1 MHLVRALLVAAAL
14 IPLSCGAGDP
24 ASPGSGTPIHI
35 TSGYPQR
42 GVVHGAS
49 FLSWDS
55 ETIAE
60 AARGKIMIAPIEFYF
75 APAAEDIISELK
87 SLNPDIR
94 LLGYQLVMGVPTLWA
109 DTSGI
114 AGQPSYKREYF
125 EAVVDDWAYTTTGDT
140 LMLWPDL
147 IFLNPIR
154 SDAVNRTLIAE
165 LVGLIEKYQS
175 LSGGVIDGMMHDYFM
190 DGPYLSPYVKEHVSG
205 EIDLDGDGAVFVDDS
220 TERDLLIA
228 YQKEYASEI
237 RRRLGDDFIQVGNGL
252 LPHTDGELAS
262 ILNGIFY
269 EDFPQCRIGLTDRDG
284 LQRLLA
290 HHVKGYLAEA
300 RGRTWSIVTNERGL
314 GNNMFCLVA
323 SMMAG
328 CLYTEL
334 HGENLFTG
342 WTLNVWGGDPRGG
355 IIREG
360 HADSLLTFRREFR
373 YGEAR
378 MSFLPSGRRSEV
390 VFESAIGFG
399 E

>member
-125 EAVVDDWAYTTTGDT
+125 EAVVDD
-140 LMLWPDL
+140 
-147 IFLNPIR
+147 
-154 SDAVNRTLIAE
+154 
-165 LVGLIEKYQS
+165 
-175 LSGGVIDGMMHDYFM
+175 
-190 DGPYLSPYVKEHVSG
+190 
-205 EIDLDGDGAVFVDDS
+205 S
-220 TERDLLIA
+220 TERNLLIA